1 MQKIP
6 SGYVTL
12 AGAGPGD
19 PELIT
24 IKAKRAIQKADVI
37 LYDYLVHPN
46 LLNDAKT
53 DALVI
58 CVGKRKGYHSKKQ
71 DEINQLMKEYAD
83 AGNNV
88 LRLKGGDPCLFGRS
102 GEEMSFLKAHNIPY
116 RLIPGVTSALA
127 VPAYAGIPITH
138 RDYAKSVAIITASS
152 KEGETLDDI
161 HIPDA
166 ETLVFLMPM
175 TSLSDLCKRLSTHA
189 KFTENTPATLLYRG
203 TTADQKTIVGTLK
216 TLPELR
222 DQNAITPPAILVVG
236 PVAKL
241 AQELNWRDTLP
252 LFGQRI
258 ILLRT
263 QEQSEN
269 TIEMGTDMGAE
280 IVSIPLLKIQPNTQ
294 QKNAFPV
301 SKLLAADTLI
311 FTSANG
317 VQEWKK
323 WLFKNQQDIRITSH
337 KTIIAIGPKTEEA
350 LADIGLIADKTPNKT
365 KTSDDILDLF
375 DIDLHK
381 KNILLLTATGSRNV
395 LENELKNRGAIVTRF
410 ELYTTVPTLLPQSID
425 IRDGDWIFFTSASTV
440 KHFFDSTLYQNQKI
454 KPVCIGT
461 ITQAVLQEKFT
472 GKIYLSKDTT
482 LESMFDTVSKSQ
494 YI

>member
-19 PELIT
+19 PDLIT
-24 IKAKRAIQKADVI
+24 LKAKRAIQKADVI

-46 LLNDAKT
+46 LLNDAKP

-71 DEINQLMKEYAD
+71 DEINQLMKEYAE

-127 VPAYAGIPITH
+127 VPAYAGIPVTH

-152 KEGETLDDI
+152 KEGETLNDI

-175 TSLSDLCKRLSTHA
+175 TPLADLCKRLSTHA
-189 KFTENTPATLLYRG
+189 KFTENTPAALLYRG
-203 TTADQKTIVGTLK
+203 TTADQKTLIGTLK
-216 TLPELR
+216 NLPELR

-241 AQELNWRDTLP
+241 AQELNWRDRLA

-263 QEQSEN
+263 QEQSEK
-269 TIEMGTDMGAE
+269 TIEMGTDLGAE
-280 IVSIPLLKIQPNTQ
+280 IIAIPLLKIQPNTQ
-294 QKNAFPV
+294 ENNAFPL
-301 SKLLAADTLI
+301 SKLQAADTLI

-317 VQEWKK
+317 VVEFKK
-323 WLFKNQQDIRITSH
+323 WLFKHRQDTRITT
-337 KTIIAIGPKTEEA
+337 KKIIIAIGPKTEEA

-381 KNILLLTATGSRNV
+381 KNILLLTASGSRDV
-395 LENELKNRGAIVTRF
+395 LETELQNRGATVTRF
-410 ELYTTVPTLLPQSID
+410 ELYTTIPTTLPQSID
-425 IRDGDWIFFTSASTV
+425 IRDGDWVFFTSASTV
-440 KHFFDSTLYQNQKI
+440 THFFASNLYQNQKI
-454 KPVCIGT
+454 KPVCIGI
-461 ITQAVLQEKFT
+461 ITQTALQEKFA
-472 GKIYLSKDTT
+472 GKVYLSAETT
-482 LESMFDTVSKSQ
+482 LESMFDAVRKST
-494 YI
+494 